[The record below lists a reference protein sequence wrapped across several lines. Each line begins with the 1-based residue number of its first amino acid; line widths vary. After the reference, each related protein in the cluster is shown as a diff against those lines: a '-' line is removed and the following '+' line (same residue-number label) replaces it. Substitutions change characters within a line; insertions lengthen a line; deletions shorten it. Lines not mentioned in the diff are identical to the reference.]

1 MRLRRFSLGKY
12 LKENATLYMFVS
24 VLFIMGVAFGAVMVN
39 ALSLDQKQ
47 EMLQQVSSFFHRLT
61 DNADMSGQSGFL
73 DSLGLHLKWILL
85 IWLLGLSVIGLP
97 FIFVLNFLKGVLI
110 GFSVG
115 YLVGQ
120 FSWEGVLFSLVSVA
134 PQNLI
139 VIPLLLICSVTA
151 ASFSI
156 SMVKSRFARGS
167 YKQGHMVQALMRSIV
182 ITVGV
187 CLIIVGVSAYEGYVS
202 PHIMRPLT
210 PAISAIS

>member
-1 MRLRRFSLGKY
+1 VRFRSFSLGKY
-12 LKENATLYMFVS
+12 LKEYASLYVFIT

-47 EMLQQVSSFFHRLT
+47 EMLQQMSSFFYTLT
-61 DNADMSGQSGFL
+61 DDSVISGQSGFI
-73 DSLGLHLKWILL
+73 DSLGLHLKWIVL

-97 FIFVLNFLKGVLI
+97 FIFVLDFLKGVLI
-110 GFSVG
+110 GFTVG

-156 SMVKSRFARGS
+156 SMVKSRFVRGS
-167 YKQGHMVQALMRSIV
+167 YKQGHMAQALMRSIV
-182 ITVGV
+182 ITAGV
-187 CLIIVGVSAYEGYVS
+187 CLIIMGVSAYEGYIS
-202 PHIMRPLT
+202 PHIMRTVT
-210 PAISAIS
+210 PTISTQS